1 MRVFPGSKD
10 SGAPVPDD
18 RADAGPETWGEATKL
33 VRGGLERSQFGETS
47 EALFLNSGFVYPD
60 AETAAARF
68 AGDDDGFVYSRYG
81 NPTVSMFEER
91 LRLLEGAEACYGT
104 ASGMA
109 AVFTSLACQLTAGD
123 HIVASRA
130 LFGSCFQIVTNI
142 LPRFGITFEL
152 VDGKDLDAWKK
163 AIVPETK
170 CVFLETPSNPTLE
183 IIDLSEVAELTH
195 KVGAR
200 LVIDNVFATPIL
212 QKPLDYGADIVIYSG
227 TKHIDGQG
235 RCLGGAILSTEEF
248 KEEELKPMIRHT
260 GPSLSPVN
268 AWVLLKGLETLK
280 LRVSAQSQSA
290 LAIAEALQSVPGI
303 TRVIYPHLDSHAQAD
318 LARAQMGQGGTVVTF
333 DIDGGRVEAF
343 DVLRRLTIVD
353 ISNNLGDSKSLI
365 THPASTTHRNIGEE
379 ERARVGIGDSML
391 RLSVGLE
398 ETDDLIADLT
408 QAVGAS
414 L

>member
-10 SGAPVPDD
+10 SGAAVPGDITDD
-18 RADAGPETWGEATKL
+18 DVRTWGEATTL
-33 VRGGLERSQFGETS
+33 VRGGLERSHHGETS
-47 EALFLNSGFVYPD
+47 EALYLNSGFVYPD

-68 AGDDDGFVYSRYG
+68 AGEDDGFVYSRYG

-130 LFGSCFQIVTNI
+130 LFGSCFQIITSI
-142 LPRFGITFEL
+142 LPRFGVTYEL
-152 VDGKDLDAWKK
+152 VDGNDLDAWKS

-183 IIDLSEVAELTH
+183 IIDLAAVSEMAH
-195 KVGAR
+195 KADAR
-200 LVIDNVFATPIL
+200 VVIDNVFATPVL
-212 QKPLDYGADIVIYSG
+212 QKPLDHGADIVIYSG

-248 KEEELKPMIRHT
+248 KEKELKPMIRT
-260 GPSLSPVN
+260 PGPHSARSN

-280 LRVSAQSQSA
+280 LRVNAQSQSA
-290 LAIAEALQSVPGI
+290 LKIAQALQSLRGI
-303 TRVIYPHLDSHAQAD
+303 DK
-318 LARAQMGQGGTVVTF
+318 VVY
-333 DIDGGRVEAF
+333 
-343 DVLRRLTIVD
+343 
-353 ISNNLGDSKSLI
+353 
-365 THPASTTHRNIGEE
+365 PASRQ
-379 ERARVGIGDSML
+379 S
-391 RLSVGLE
+391 SP
-398 ETDDLIADLT
+398 
-408 QAVGAS
+408 VGACKEADGAGGHRGD
-414 L
+414 LRH